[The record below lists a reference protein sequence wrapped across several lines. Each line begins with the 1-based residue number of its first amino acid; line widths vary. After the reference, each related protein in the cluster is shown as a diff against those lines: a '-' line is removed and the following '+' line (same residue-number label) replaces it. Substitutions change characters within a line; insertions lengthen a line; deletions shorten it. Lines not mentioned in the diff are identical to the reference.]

1 MLAPRL
7 DPRPE
12 DPREFLHGL
21 LEGMAKIEQ
30 KGYSLLQQL
39 GADKLIHVY
48 TAGGGAVNSTWTAMR
63 KRFLKTNVIPSTHT
77 EAAYGTALLAMGLPI
92 NQPIK
97 SC

>member
-21 LEGMAKIEQ
+21 LEGMARIEQ

-63 KRFLKTNVIPSTHT
+63 KRFLKQMSYLIS
-77 EAAYGTALLAMGLPI
+77 ALGRQPI
-92 NQPIK
+92 NFTP
-97 SC
+97 